1 MKKIICL
8 FFLLLLF
15 SCGKE
20 NKEINIRSGLDS
32 IDSIGS
38 VQEIKQEDIKDF
50 WDLYSK
56 TEKQIL
62 DSFNEGDKYQNKY
75 IADLDDKI
83 REIDPS
89 LSVEIKPNTDKDRVL
104 TITANGIPELFPV
117 VIKIAKAAPKDRL
130 WKIEALKQRVEL
142 PIIIDYKGTIL
153 DSKTV
158 EFTYKK
164 SDDGRLELT
173 VYYPLVTDDNLYITY
188 IFLDGIIGEY
198 DTARYIKNIEFA
210 TKKNRAYRP
219 LENLRNVLDNEIKSK
234 K

>member
-20 NKEINIRSGLDS
+20 NKEVNIRSGLDS
-32 IDSIGS
+32 TESSGMMQD
-38 VQEIKQEDIKDF
+38 IKQEDIKDF

-56 TEKQIL
+56 TEKQML

-75 IADLDDKI
+75 IAALDEKI
-83 REIDPS
+83 KEIDPS
-89 LSVEIKPNTDKDRVL
+89 LSVEIKPNTDKERVL
-104 TITANGIPELFPV
+104 TITAGGIPELFPA

-130 WKIEALKQRVEL
+130 WKIEALKQRVKL
-142 PIIIDYKGTIL
+142 PIMIDYKGTIL
-153 DSKTV
+153 DSETV
-158 EFTYKK
+158 KFTYKK

-173 VYYPLVTDDNLYITY
+173 LYYPSVTDDNLYITY

-198 DTARYIKNIEFA
+198 DTAKYIRNIEFTA
-210 TKKNRAYRP
+210 EKDDTYQP
-219 LENLRNVLDNEIKSK
+219 LENLRNILDNEIKSK

>member
-20 NKEINIRSGLDS
+20 NKEVNIRSGLDS
-32 IDSIGS
+32 TESSGA

-56 TEKQIL
+56 TEKQML

-75 IADLDDKI
+75 IAALDEKI
-83 REIDPS
+83 KEMDPS
-89 LSVEIKPNTDKDRVL
+89 LSVEIKPNTDKERVL
-104 TITANGIPELFPV
+104 TITAGGIPELFPA

-130 WKIEALKQRVEL
+130 WKIEALKQRVKL
-142 PIIIDYKGTIL
+142 PIIQDHKGTIL
-153 DSKTV
+153 DSETV

-173 VYYPLVTDDNLYITY
+173 LYYPSVTDDNLYITY

-198 DTARYIKNIEFA
+198 DTAKYIRNIEFTA
-210 TKKNRAYRP
+210 EKDDTYQP
-219 LENLRNVLDNEIKSK
+219 LENLRNILDNEIKSK

>member
-1 MKKIICL
+1 MKKIVCL
-8 FFLLLLF
+8 FLLLLLV

-20 NKEINIRSGLDS
+20 NREINIRSGLESMDGSGS
-32 IDSIGS
+32 IQG
-38 VQEIKQEDIKDF
+38 VKEEDIKSF

-56 TEKQIL
+56 TEKQML

-75 IADLDDKI
+75 IADLDNKI
-83 REIDPS
+83 KEMDPS
-89 LSVEIKPNTDKDRVL
+89 LSVEIKPNTEKERVL

-130 WKIEALKQRVEL
+130 WKIEALKQRAKL
-142 PIIIDYKGTIL
+142 PVTIDYKGTIL

-158 EFTYKK
+158 EFAYKK

-173 VYYPLVTDDNLYITY
+173 VYYPSVTDDNLYITY

-198 DTARYIKNIEFA
+198 DTSKYIKNIEFA
-210 TKKNRAYRP
+210 GEKDSTYQP
-219 LENLRNVLDNEIKSK
+219 LENLRSILDNEIKSK

>member
-20 NKEINIRSGLDS
+20 NKEVNIRSGLDS
-32 IDSIGS
+32 TESSGTMQD
-38 VQEIKQEDIKDF
+38 IKQEDIKDF

-56 TEKQIL
+56 TEKQML

-75 IADLDDKI
+75 IAALDEKI
-83 REIDPS
+83 KEIDPS
-89 LSVEIKPNTDKDRVL
+89 LSVEIKPNTDKERVL
-104 TITANGIPELFPV
+104 TITAGGIPELFPA

-130 WKIEALKQRVEL
+130 WKIEALKQRVKL
-142 PIIIDYKGTIL
+142 PIMIDYKGTIL
-153 DSKTV
+153 DSETV
-158 EFTYKK
+158 KFTYKK

-173 VYYPLVTDDNLYITY
+173 LYYPSVTDDNLYITY

-198 DTARYIKNIEFA
+198 DTAKYIRNIEFTA
-210 TKKNRAYRP
+210 EKDDTYQP
-219 LENLRNVLDNEIKSK
+219 LENLRNILDNEIKSK

>member
-32 IDSIGS
+32 IDSSGS
-38 VQEIKQEDIKDF
+38 MPEIQQENIRDF

-56 TEKQIL
+56 TEKQML

-75 IADLDDKI
+75 IAGLDEKI
-83 REIDPS
+83 KEMDPS
-89 LSVEIKPNTDKDRVL
+89 LSVEIKPNTDKERVL
-104 TITANGIPELFPV
+104 TITAGGIPELFPA

-130 WKIEALKQRVEL
+130 WKIEALKQRVKL
-142 PIIIDYKGTIL
+142 PIMIDYKGTIL
-153 DSKTV
+153 DSETV

-173 VYYPLVTDDNLYITY
+173 LYYPSVTDDNLYITY

-198 DTARYIKNIEFA
+198 DTAKYIRNIEFTA
-210 TKKNRAYRP
+210 EKDSAYQP
-219 LENLRNVLDNEIKSK
+219 LENLRNILDNEIKSK

>member
-1 MKKIICL
+1 MKKIIC
-8 FFLLLLF
+8 FFLLLLLV
-15 SCGKE
+15 SCGKD
-20 NKEINIRSGLDS
+20 NKEINIRSGLEGMNGSDS
-32 IDSIGS
+32 MQD
-38 VQEIKQEDIKDF
+38 IKQEDIKDF

-56 TEKQIL
+56 TEKQML

-75 IADLDDKI
+75 IADLDNKI
-83 REIDPS
+83 RDIDPS
-89 LSVEIKPNTDKDRVL
+89 LSVEIKPNTDKERVL
-104 TITANGIPELFPV
+104 TITANGIPELFPA

-130 WKIEALKQRVEL
+130 WKIEALKQRVKL
-142 PIIIDYKGTIL
+142 PVIIDYKGTLL

-173 VYYPLVTDDNLYITY
+173 LYYPAVADDNLYITY

-198 DTARYIKNIEFA
+198 DTSKYIKNIEF
-210 TKKNRAYRP
+210 TTEKNSTYQP
-219 LENLRNVLDNEIKSK
+219 LENLRSILDNEIKSK

>member
-20 NKEINIRSGLDS
+20 NKEVNIRSGLDS
-32 IDSIGS
+32 TESSGMMQD
-38 VQEIKQEDIKDF
+38 IKQEDIKDF

-56 TEKQIL
+56 TEKQML

-75 IADLDDKI
+75 IAALDEKI
-83 REIDPS
+83 KEIDPS
-89 LSVEIKPNTDKDRVL
+89 LSVEIKPNTDKERVL
-104 TITANGIPELFPV
+104 TITAGGIPELFPA

-130 WKIEALKQRVEL
+130 WKIEALKQRVKL
-142 PIIIDYKGTIL
+142 PIMIDYKGTIL
-153 DSKTV
+153 DSETV
-158 EFTYKK
+158 KFTYKK

-173 VYYPLVTDDNLYITY
+173 LYYPSVTDDNLYITY

-198 DTARYIKNIEFA
+198 DTAKYIRNIEFTA
-210 TKKNRAYRP
+210 EKDNTYQP
-219 LENLRNVLDNEIKSK
+219 LENLRNILDNEIKSK

>member
-20 NKEINIRSGLDS
+20 NKEVNIRSGLDS
-32 IDSIGS
+32 TESSGTMQD
-38 VQEIKQEDIKDF
+38 IKQEDIKDF

-56 TEKQIL
+56 TEKQML

-75 IADLDDKI
+75 IAALDEKI
-83 REIDPS
+83 NEIDPS
-89 LSVEIKPNTDKDRVL
+89 LSVEIKPNTDKERVL
-104 TITANGIPELFPV
+104 TITAGGIPELFPA

-130 WKIEALKQRVEL
+130 WKIEALKQRVKL
-142 PIIIDYKGTIL
+142 PIMIDYKGTIL
-153 DSKTV
+153 DSETV
-158 EFTYKK
+158 KFTYKK

-173 VYYPLVTDDNLYITY
+173 LYYPSVTDDNLYITY

-198 DTARYIKNIEFA
+198 DTAKYIRNIEFTA
-210 TKKNRAYRP
+210 EKDDTYQP
-219 LENLRNVLDNEIKSK
+219 LENLRNILDNEIKSK